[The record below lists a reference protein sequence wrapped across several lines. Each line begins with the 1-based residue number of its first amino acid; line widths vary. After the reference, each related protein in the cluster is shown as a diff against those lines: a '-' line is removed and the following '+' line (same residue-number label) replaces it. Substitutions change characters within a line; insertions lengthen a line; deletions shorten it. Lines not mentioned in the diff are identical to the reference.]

1 MSHLHVASVQLKPTH
16 LTTASALERLGSEP
30 SGDRMRKATMR
41 GRGVT
46 VVVAAFGLVVARP
59 LRASDAPCV
68 RSPLVVT
75 GGTLRAPDGVRHVA
89 KGGVFF
95 VEDGRWVGPR

>member
-1 MSHLHVASVQLKPTH
+1 
-16 LTTASALERLGSEP
+16 
-30 SGDRMRKATMR
+30 MR

-46 VVVAAFGLVVARP
+46 VVVAAFGLVVATP
-59 LRASDAPCV
+59 LRASDAPCD

-75 GGTLRAPDGVRHVA
+75 GGTLWTPDRVRHGA
-89 KGGVFF
+89 KGGVLL